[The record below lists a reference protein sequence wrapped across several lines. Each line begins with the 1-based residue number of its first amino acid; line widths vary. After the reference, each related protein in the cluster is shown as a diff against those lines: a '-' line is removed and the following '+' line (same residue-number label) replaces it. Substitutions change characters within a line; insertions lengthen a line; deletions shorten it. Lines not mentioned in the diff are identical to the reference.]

1 MQPCVADA
9 TVVTIAV
16 AIEPP
21 CDKKNVLLLLLSDL
35 DFQKMTS
42 MSLFLFFLF

>member
-9 TVVTIAV
+9 TVFTIAV

-21 CDKKNVLLLLLSDL
+21 CDKKNVLLLLSDL
-35 DFQKMTS
+35 DFLKMTS